1 MSPASQIL
9 RHKTAISRTSLSR
22 PLGAAMEAGLLA
34 PGNDVFDYG
43 CGRGDDVRLLQKLGI
58 EADGWDP
65 AYQPTKRPR
74 EADIV
79 NCGYV
84 VNVIEDTEE
93 RAQCLR
99 SAWALARRAMVV
111 AARLTMDAKRTSCDA
126 HGDGG
131 VTIRGTFQKFFSQN
145 ELRDWIDRTLQTTS
159 VAAAPGVFFVF
170 RDPTARQAFLA
181 SRYRR
186 QRAAPKLRMSDVLFE
201 QHRGLLEPLMNF
213 VTSRGRLPADGEM
226 SGITSLR
233 ETFGSVPRAFAVVRR
248 VTGADQ
254 WESIRAERIEEIILY
269 LALERFGGRPKFGE
283 LPSDLQLDVR
293 EFFGTYN
300 RACSRADALL
310 FSAGRMDAIAGGMK
324 ASPVGKLTGNALYVH
339 ESALHM
345 LPAILRIYEGCARS
359 YIGVV
364 DGANIIKLHR
374 DAPSVSYL
382 LYPRFDEVPHPALSA
397 SLLVNLQ
404 RSDVQYREYQQSD
417 SPPILH
423 RKEEFVGSDYP
434 GRERFRKLTSQEEKW
449 GLYENPS
456 EIGTLRAWEDL
467 LKAKSVC
474 LRGHRLCRLR
484 ETTPD
489 ASNATCE
496 SATPEDNKPLEEA

>member
-1 MSPASQIL
+1 
-9 RHKTAISRTSLSR
+9 
-22 PLGAAMEAGLLA
+22 MEAGLLA
-34 PGNDVFDYG
+34 PASEVFDYG
-43 CGRGDDVRLLQKLGI
+43 CGRGDDVRLLQQLGI
-58 EADGWDP
+58 QADGWDP
-65 AYQPTKRPR
+65 AYQPAKRLR
-74 EADIV
+74 EADLV

-99 SAWALARRAMVV
+99 SAWALARRALVV
-111 AARLTMDAKRTSCDA
+111 AARLTMDAKRTTCDA

-131 VTIRGTFQKFFSQN
+131 VTVRGTFQKFFTQI
-145 ELRDWIDRTLQTTS
+145 ELRDWIDRTLEATS

-201 QHRGLLEPLMNF
+201 QHRGLLEPLIDFM
-213 VTSRGRLPADGEM
+213 TSRGRLPGDGEM
-226 SGITSLR
+226 AGITSLR
-233 ETFGSVPRAFAVVRR
+233 EAFGSLRRAFAVIRR
-248 VTGADQ
+248 VTGTDQ
-254 WESIRAERIEEIILY
+254 WEKIRAERVEEFLLY
-269 LALERFGGRPKFGE
+269 LALERFGGRPRFSE

-300 RACSRADALL
+300 KACDRADALL
-310 FSAGRMDAIAGGMK
+310 FSAGRMDAIAEGMRT
-324 ASPVGKLTGNALYVH
+324 SPVGKLTGNALYVH
-339 ESALHM
+339 VSALHA

-374 DAPSVSYL
+374 DTPSVSYL
-382 LYPRFDEVPHPALSA
+382 LYPRFDEAAHPALSA

-404 RSDVQYREYQQSD
+404 RSDVQYREYEQSD

-423 RKEEFVGSDYP
+423 RKEEFVGADYP
-434 GRERFRKLTSQEEKW
+434 GRERFQKLTSQEEKR

-484 ETTPD
+484 LTEPESSD
-489 ASNATCE
+489 GPQEPVAPEAS
-496 SATPEDNKPLEEA
+496 PPLEES